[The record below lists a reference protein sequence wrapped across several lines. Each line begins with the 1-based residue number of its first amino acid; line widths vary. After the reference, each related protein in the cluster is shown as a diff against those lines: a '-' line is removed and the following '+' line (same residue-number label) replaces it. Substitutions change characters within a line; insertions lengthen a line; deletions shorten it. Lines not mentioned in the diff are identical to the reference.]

1 MVRNILKIALR
12 NLVKYRSFSVINITG
27 LAGGLTCCLLILLF
41 VVDEY
46 SYDNFQE
53 KRDRLYRVQYQIN
66 NLDIASIPPVMSD
79 HIRSYF
85 SEVEETSRLFN
96 RAISIRIGDD
106 ARFEESNA
114 FFTDSTL
121 LKMLTFEVIQGQLSD
136 ALDRPYSIILN
147 QTTAEKYFPG
157 ENPIGKQVAIEG
169 DHLFQVSAVVADY
182 PHNSHF
188 HFDMLLPYQNMYDIE
203 PEQLQNRIRQ
213 NYQMNWMVSHS
224 HTYVLLK
231 PDANPDNVNAK
242 FPEFVAEKIPENMQR
257 GQNFLLQPMP
267 DFHLNNVVAGGPEP
281 PGSQLMIYILIAVGV
296 LTLLIACINFIN
308 LTTARFIQ
316 RAREIG
322 IRKVLGARKKQL
334 IAQFLSEAFVLTL
347 VAAIASF
354 FLAQLFLPL
363 VNDLLDKQ
371 LTTQSLLEPRIVIA
385 YVGLILI
392 TSVAAG
398 IYPAFV
404 VTQITPIQ
412 SLKGTLSSNSSSLT
426 LRKALVVVQ
435 FSVSSLLV
443 IGAMIVFSQLQY
455 VNERSLGFDK
465 DLMIN
470 VPVQSRNFNNLFGG
484 IDGEKRSTMNAFEEA
499 LRSIPGVTGSTV
511 SAGAPGSGVVN
522 RNVIPDGY
530 TADDRIIAPV
540 FAVDYDFIDLYNI
553 SVVAGR
559 EFSTEYGTDHQ
570 QAFMINERAVQEYN
584 LGETAEDALGKD
596 VNVEGKEAK
605 IIGVLG
611 DFNYLPLTQEIGPL
625 FMEIG
630 VPSFNTYSIKIEA
643 GNMSPTIEAIE
654 GTWNDFFPEE
664 TFTYTFLDDNLAQ
677 NYIAEERLGT
687 MIKYFSIL
695 AIVIAGLGSYGLVMF
710 VVAHRMKEVGIRKVL
725 GATVLEVLVLISK
738 SFIGL
743 VIMGFLIAVPFAW
756 LSANLWLDNFSY
768 RIDTP
773 VVPFIVALGAGLT
786 LVAITTAYHT
796 FKAAN
801 TNPVTSLRDE

>member
-66 NLDIASIPPVMSD
+66 SLDIASIPPVMSD
-79 HIRSYF
+79 HIRTYF
-85 SEVEETSRLFN
+85 SEVEETARLFN

-114 FFTDSTL
+114 FFADSTL

-182 PHNSHF
+182 PPNSHF

-203 PEQLQNRIRQ
+203 PEQLQNTIRQ

-231 PDANPDNVNAK
+231 PDANPENVNAK

-267 DFHLNNVVAGGPEP
+267 SFHLDNVVAGAPEP

-316 RAREIG
+316 RAKEIG

-559 EFSTEYGTDHQ
+559 EFSTKYGTDHQ

-596 VNVEGKEAK
+596 VNVEGKEGK

-773 VVPFIVALGAGLT
+773 VIPFIVALGAGLT

-801 TNPVTSLRDE
+801 ANPVTSLRDE